1 MSEIARIK
9 RERAWV
15 KVRERES
22 EREREREREVKRSF
36 CVLTQVSEQEIMAR
50 LWDINDAFAS
60 LSPDNG
66 GFGERG
72 GKFIALLSKR
82 SDISPSAVKFHI
94 AYLEL
99 EGPFCGAIRHI
110 PFLPHTLWTL
120 Y

>member
-1 MSEIARIK
+1 MSIK
-9 RERAWV
+9 RKRAG
-15 KVRERES
+15 VREK
-22 EREREREREVKRSF
+22 ERERGVKRSS

-94 AYLEL
+94 AYLSFFEL
-99 EGPFCGAIRHI
+99 EGPF
-110 PFLPHTLWTL
+110 LWSNTPHSIFAPYALASIL
-120 Y
+120 I